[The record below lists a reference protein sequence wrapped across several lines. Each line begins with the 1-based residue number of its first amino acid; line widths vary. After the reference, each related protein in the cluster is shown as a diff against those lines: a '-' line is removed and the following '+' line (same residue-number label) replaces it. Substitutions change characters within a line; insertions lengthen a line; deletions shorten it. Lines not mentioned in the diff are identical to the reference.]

1 MRHGGIVAQ
10 SNARTIRVGLLIL
23 AGLVILAFGIM
34 SIGMGSRWFT
44 GSETL
49 EAHFHRVNGLQTGA
63 PVRLAG
69 VNIGSVAK
77 IAFDSE
83 NPNESLIAVTLW
95 IRESAASHVR
105 ADSKAKIQSMGLL
118 GDQYVEI
125 TAGHPGSPPAP
136 AGSVL
141 QSRDP
146 IDYQTVLQAKGTGDL
161 VTNVM
166 SVAQGLHTL
175 LEQINQGNGF
185 LGQLIRGQGQGQHQ
199 LNAASVRVALDDLNK
214 LTNDLDR
221 TVDSIN
227 RGHGVAG
234 ALLSSRNNG
243 QQMIAN
249 IGATFDTMHHTSE
262 QLGEVATR
270 LNQAHGLVPQLVENE
285 AYGREVMTNLRSS
298 SYDLSQILRK
308 INTGQ
313 GTVGKL
319 VNDPTVY
326 YEVSGM
332 LSTSGGWAFSMMH
345 GFYNFFH
352 PFAGPN
358 PPEAPQS
365 VLINLPAATSS
376 TASH

>member
-1 MRHGGIVAQ
+1 VAQ
-10 SNARTIRVGLLIL
+10 STARSIRVGLLIL

-49 EAHFHRVNGLQTGA
+49 VARFHRVNGLQTGA

-69 VNIGSVAK
+69 VNIGSVAR
-77 IAFDSE
+77 ISFYSE
-83 NPNESLIAVTLW
+83 DPNESLISVTLW
-95 IRESAASHVR
+95 IRESAANHVR
-105 ADSKAKIQSMGLL
+105 ADSKAKIESMGML

-125 TAGHPGSPPAP
+125 TAGRPGSPPAP
-136 AGSVL
+136 AGAVL
-141 QSRDP
+141 EARDP

-161 VTNVM
+161 VANVM
-166 SVAQGLHTL
+166 GIAQGLHTL

-185 LGQLIRGQGQGQHQ
+185 LGQLIRGQNQGERQ
-199 LNAASVRVALDDLNK
+199 LNAESVRDTLDNLSK
-214 LTNDLDR
+214 LTTDLDR
-221 TVDSIN
+221 TVVSIN
-227 RGHGVAG
+227 QGHGVAG
-234 ALLSSRNNG
+234 ALLNNRTNG
-243 QQMIAN
+243 QRMLDH

-262 QLGEVATR
+262 QLGEVAER
-270 LNQAHGLVPQLVENE
+270 LNSAHGLVPQLVENQ
-285 AYGREVMTNLRSS
+285 AYGRQVMANLQSS
-298 SYDLSQILRK
+298 SYDLSQILHK

-319 VNDPTVY
+319 VNDPAVY

-332 LSTSGGWAFSMMH
+332 LSGSGGWAFSMVH

-358 PPEAPQS
+358 PPEQPES
-365 VLINLPAATSS
+365 VLINLPAANSS
-376 TASH
+376 TVSH